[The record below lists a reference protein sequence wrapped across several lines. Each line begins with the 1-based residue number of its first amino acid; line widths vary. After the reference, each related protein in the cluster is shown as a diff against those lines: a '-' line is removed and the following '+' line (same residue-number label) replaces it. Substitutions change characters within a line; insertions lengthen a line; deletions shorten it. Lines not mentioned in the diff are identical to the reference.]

1 MNQKKYRAMLC
12 ALALTTGFVY
22 GADVAA
28 AEISVPQIE
37 AQVAQPSAEGK
48 ASETNE
54 MQSNVAAEEA
64 AQVPEMAA
72 PVDAQQA
79 ARAAELEAKRAAQ
92 SAAMQAI
99 VGKTVVSVDVAGTA
113 MTNREE
119 ILSAV
124 RMQAGDALTEEALQ
138 QDQRAIYEL
147 GYFFDVYAHFEQVPE
162 GVKVVYSVLE
172 NPVLK
177 DIVVTGNTK
186 LDATAIE
193 NMLTV
198 KRGEI
203 LNTKTLNADVRNIE
217 QQYRSEGYI
226 FTKVS
231 DVAMSDAGVLTLM
244 VSEGVLEGFAVKGN
258 DKTKDYVITREM
270 RLEPG
275 EPFNV
280 KDARRSMQRVYNLGF
295 FDDVNMKLNPGEDA
309 NGVVLETSV
318 VERRTGTFSVGA
330 GYSDADGLMGIIEV
344 GDTNF
349 RGIGDAVKIHWEFGG
364 DADTYDN
371 YEFSY
376 TRPWLDKK
384 QTSASFR
391 VYDRTHEYDHYN
403 TSGHLVETYDKNYKG
418 YELSFGRPQ
427 SEFSTNFITFKDRT
441 DKYVEH
447 VSGTDQPAEKP
458 GWLEDNFGKTRSV
471 TLAHVTD
478 TRDNVYNP
486 TEGARV
492 SLSGEFSGF
501 MGGDFDYNKYIFE
514 DRHYFKVGRA
524 HVIATRATVGYANG
538 SMPEAALFDAGG
550 QNSLRG
556 YEDDQFRGNKMVLG
570 TVEYRFP
577 IASKVSGAVFTDFGN
592 AWSEG
597 KNIPTIHK
605 SVGLGVQL
613 ETPIGPI
620 RLDYGR
626 GEDGGKTHFS
636 FGGSF

>member
-1 MNQKKYRAMLC
+1 MNQKKYRALLC
-12 ALALTTGFVY
+12 ALALTTGF
-22 GADVAA
+22 AWSAPDAAA
-28 AEISVPQIE
+28 AELSASA
-37 AQVAQPSAEGK
+37 AQSGAEQAAQTSAG
-48 ASETNE
+48 
-54 MQSNVAAEEA
+54 EA
-64 AQVPEMAA
+64 AQPPEANVPAGQESAS
-72 PVDAQQA
+72 AQQA
-79 ARAAELEAKRAAQ
+79 AKAAEAEAKRAAQ
-92 SAAMQAI
+92 SAAIQAI
-99 VGKTVVSVDVAGTA
+99 VGKTVIGIDVSGTA
-113 MTNREE
+113 MTKREE
-119 ILSAV
+119 ILAAV
-124 RMQAGDALTEEALQ
+124 QMKPGDALTEEALQ

-147 GYFFDVYAHFEQVPE
+147 GYFFDVFAHFEQAPE
-162 GVKVVYSVLE
+162 GVKVIYSVLE
-172 NPVLK
+172 NPVLQ

-186 LDATAIE
+186 VDNAAIRE
-193 NMLTV
+193 MLTV
-198 KRGEI
+198 KQGEI

-217 QQYRSEGYI
+217 QYYRTEGYI

-231 DVAMSDAGVLTLM
+231 DVAMSDEGVLTLT
-244 VSEGVLEGFAVKGN
+244 VSEGILEGFEVKGN
-258 DKTKDYVITREM
+258 DKTKDYVVTREM
-270 RLEPG
+270 RLKPG

-295 FDDVNMKLNPGEDA
+295 FDDVNMKLNPGEEP

-376 TRPWLDKK
+376 TRPWLDSK

-403 TSGHLVETYDKNYKG
+403 TSGHLVETYDKKYKG

-441 DKYVEH
+441 DRYVEH
-447 VSGTDQPAEKP
+447 VSGEDQTKKP
-458 GWLEDNFGKTRSV
+458 NWLENNFGKTRSV

-486 TEGARV
+486 TEGSRV

-501 MGGDFDYNKYIFE
+501 MGGDFDYDKYIFE

-597 KNIPTIHK
+597 KDIPTIHK
-605 SVGLGVQL
+605 SVGVGVQL